1 MYEMNLSQINSTN
14 SSSAK
19 EPSAVNHIDVLAILS
34 AAIASVGIIAN
45 MTVAVAFLNHRK
57 LRKKIPNIFIVNQVR
72 QAGIY
77 LTNYIITRQFIPDIG
92 NLDATHKLIFTI
104 PSAIQISSISLINS
118 IQFRFNLGKAQI

>member
-1 MYEMNLSQINSTN
+1 MYDTILSEINSTN

-19 EPSAVNHIDVLAILS
+19 EPSVVNDIDVLAILS

-72 QAGIY
+72 QVGIC
-77 LTNYIITRQFIPDIG
+77 LTNSIITRQIIPDIG
-92 NLDATHKLIFTI
+92 NLDATHIYY
-104 PSAIQISSISLINS
+104 SHCHSN
-118 IQFRFNLGKAQI
+118 